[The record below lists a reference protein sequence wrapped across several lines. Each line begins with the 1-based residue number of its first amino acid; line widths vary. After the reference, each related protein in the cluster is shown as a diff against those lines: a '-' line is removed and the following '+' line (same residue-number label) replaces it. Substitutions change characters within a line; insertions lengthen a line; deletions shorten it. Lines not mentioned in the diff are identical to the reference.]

1 MAHPGTPSL
10 RRREPRRRAMSDA
23 AKGERRQTIIAA
35 AAQLL
40 DELPYDQITVAT
52 VAERLG
58 LAKGTLYLYFPTKE
72 GLFLALLED
81 ELAAWFAALRERL
94 QVRRP
99 ARGPERG
106 EDAAARELAPE
117 QLADRIVDSL
127 ELYPRLPRLLTV
139 LHSVLER
146 NVPVPEV
153 VAFKQQLRDEVGVTA
168 ALLEERLPALRRGQG
183 AVLILRLH
191 ALTIGAFQM
200 TDVSAAV
207 RAALDDESAGL
218 VVFDL
223 AFGPFLRGALRALIA
238 GMAAAPR
245 RTTARRRAP

>member
-1 MAHPGTPSL
+1 
-10 RRREPRRRAMSDA
+10 MSDE
-23 AKGERRQTIIAA
+23 AKGERRQTIVAA

-94 QVRRP
+94 AERRSE
-99 ARGPERG
+99 RSPERSP
-106 EDAAARELAPE
+106 ERKRDAAAPGLTPE
-117 QLADRIVDSL
+117 QLAERIVDSL

-146 NVPVPEV
+146 NVPAPEV

-168 ALLEERLPALRRGQG
+168 ALIEERLPALRRGQG
-183 AVLILRLH
+183 AVLLLRLH

-218 VVFDL
+218 AVFDL
-223 AFGPFLRGALRALIA
+223 SFGPFLRGTLRALIA
-238 GMAAAPR
+238 GMSTSTGTAAAPR
-245 RTTARRRAP
+245 RATARRRAP